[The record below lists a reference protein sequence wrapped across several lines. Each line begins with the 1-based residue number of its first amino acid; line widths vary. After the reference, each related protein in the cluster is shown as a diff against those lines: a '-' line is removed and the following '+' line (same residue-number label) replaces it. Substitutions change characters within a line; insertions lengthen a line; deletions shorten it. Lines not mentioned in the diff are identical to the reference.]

1 MAFMRM
7 SLSCLTYFYKLL
19 QMESVPF
26 SMVDNMAQ
34 ACGTVTNVN
43 IWHTQFARKDVMDGQ
58 SRPKVK
64 YTMLC

>member
-1 MAFMRM
+1 
-7 SLSCLTYFYKLL
+7 
-19 QMESVPF
+19 MESVPF